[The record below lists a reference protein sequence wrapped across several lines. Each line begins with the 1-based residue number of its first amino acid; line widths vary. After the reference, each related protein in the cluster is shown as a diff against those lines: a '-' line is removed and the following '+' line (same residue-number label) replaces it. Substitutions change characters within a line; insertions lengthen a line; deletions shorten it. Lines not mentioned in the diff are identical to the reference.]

1 MKLKY
6 YLRGLGIGVL
16 VTAFIMGIAG
26 KEKPMTDAEIKIRAA
41 QLGMVEETVLSDL
54 KTKESAENK
63 DLQTEASPEGG
74 SEAET
79 AESITTEE
87 SSTSEK
93 GSSTADNGAE
103 KQDTDNEKNSAENE
117 EAENS
122 NPANQP
128 NKTVVQSNGVV
139 STEAEYVVITID
151 AGSSC
156 TAVSQKLYEAG
167 VVESADEYNTYLTS
181 NGYAHSLQSGQHR
194 IPVGASEEEIAKIIC
209 RK

>member
-54 KTKESAENK
+54 KTKESAENEG
-63 DLQTEASPEGG
+63 LQTKASPEGG

-87 SSTSEK
+87 SSAVEK
-93 GSSTADNGAE
+93 ESSTAD
-103 KQDTDNEKNSAENE
+103 NSAENE
-117 EAENS
+117 ETEN
-122 NPANQP
+122 NKPAHQS

-139 STEAEYVVITID
+139 STEAEYIVITIE

-156 TAVSQKLYEAG
+156 TVVSQKLYEAG
-167 VVESADEYNTYLTS
+167 VVESAEEYNTYLTS
-181 NGYAHSLQSGQHR
+181 NGYAHSLQYGQHK

-209 RK
+209 KKQ